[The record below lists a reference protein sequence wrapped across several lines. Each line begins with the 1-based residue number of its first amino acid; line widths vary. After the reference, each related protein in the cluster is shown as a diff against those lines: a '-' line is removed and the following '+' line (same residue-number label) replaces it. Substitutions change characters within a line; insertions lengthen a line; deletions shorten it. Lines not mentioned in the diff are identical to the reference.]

1 MVRVRVRVRVNPY
14 PNSSASVWFK
24 MCWGKEVFKSAFSE
38 VLGTMRMHSFFLFR
52 AGNERF

>member
-14 PNSSASVWFK
+14 PNPSASVWFK